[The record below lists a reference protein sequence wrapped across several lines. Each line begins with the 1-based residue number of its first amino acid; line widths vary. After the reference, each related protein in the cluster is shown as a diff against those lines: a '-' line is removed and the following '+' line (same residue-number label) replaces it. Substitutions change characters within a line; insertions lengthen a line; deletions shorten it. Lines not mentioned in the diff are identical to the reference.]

1 MAEEFD
7 IEETTKG
14 QVTTPVVDPVLI
26 KPKDGEFASS
36 GGVEGTPEIPVAQ
49 GDMDNL
55 DTPIP
60 KPSRDDLGQVKNI
73 DESYD
78 KVKDEKF
85 DAAQGNGT
93 KEIGDIQGKLSEGA
107 LATAATQELDK
118 RATVGYHLDNLYAN
132 LEAGKPIPAWANR
145 GVQKAA
151 AMMAARGMTGGG
163 SMAGAAVMQAIME
176 SGIAIASAD
185 AQAYGRIQLQNLNN
199 EQATAL
205 QNAATI
211 AGMDVQNLNARMTA
225 AVNNARNFLEMDIAN
240 LTSEQQ
246 ARTLT
251 YQSKINALFTDT
263 AAENTRRQIN
273 AKTEA
278 QVEEFYAELGTQV
291 DASNRNRNAAMEQ
304 FNVSEA
310 NAMAQYSQTL
320 ADSREKFN
328 ANMAFAVDQSNV
340 QWRRQ
345 VNNGN
350 TAIQNETNRVN
361 AQMVYGASQQAMNF
375 LWQKYRDNASFNFQ
389 KIENAFGREHAFGLM
404 AMEFAQNQQLLSE
417 KERASFMKLVGQ
429 FISGWD

>member
-85 DAAQGNGT
+85 DAAQVNVS

-176 SGIAIASAD
+176 SGIAIASDD

-251 YQSKINALFTDT
+251 NQSKINALFTDT
-263 AAENTRRQIN
+263 A
-273 AKTEA
+273 
-278 QVEEFYAELGTQV
+278 
-291 DASNRNRNAAMEQ
+291 D
-304 FNVSEA
+304 
-310 NAMAQYSQTL
+310 
-320 ADSREKFN
+320 
-328 ANMAFAVDQSNV
+328 
-340 QWRRQ
+340 
-345 VNNGN
+345 
-350 TAIQNETNRVN
+350 
-361 AQMVYGASQQAMNF
+361 
-375 LWQKYRDNASFNFQ
+375 
-389 KIENAFGREHAFGLM
+389 
-404 AMEFAQNQQLLSE
+404 
-417 KERASFMKLVGQ
+417 
-429 FISGWD
+429 